1 MLGPGF
7 GVALALAPAF
17 WEVDDDDDDDGDDDE
32 PVLVEAESLRFA
44 AFCIAEN
51 SSGETLN
58 ATEAMRLK
66 SDIFYLGELELLVL
80 LLASTLLDKSA

>member
-1 MLGPGF
+1 MLGPEF
-7 GVALALAPAF
+7 EVALALAPAF
-17 WEVDDDDDDDGDDDE
+17 WEVDDEDDGDDDE